1 MDGLTED
8 NGRVD
13 GLALKRRET
22 LARVAAVSAVLC
34 VVFSVAAFVG
44 ATRLSQ
50 TLYDAAVGETA
61 RLNGLVSLCS
71 TLAALTFVA
80 AVGAFAWRFDSAR
93 TGVRNV
99 GASTGR
105 AVGRAVGRAT
115 KGVGVLTTAVG
126 AICWKTVDVL
136 TGATTVFVGPKS
148 GESGSSGVKALCA
161 ATFVFGWHSAAFSV
175 VAAPLAAL
183 PKRPGAP
190 DNIAACWVFFGLL
203 GVGGL
208 ALSFLLGAA
217 ATVALAAFSRKSD
230 EAGRRLDRRR
240 WARAAQAVVVA
251 SAAFALFFYLAFIFN
266 DRL

>member
-1 MDGLTED
+1 MNGLTED

-13 GLALKRRET
+13 GSAKRRRET
-22 LARVAAVSAVLC
+22 LARVAAVSAALC

-61 RLNGLVSLCS
+61 RLNGRVSLYS

-80 AVGAFAWRFDSAR
+80 AIGAFAWRFDAVR
-93 TGVRNV
+93 TGAWDV
-99 GASTGR
+99 GATTGR
-105 AVGRAVGRAT
+105 TVGRAAKR
-115 KGVGVLTTAVG
+115 VGVLKTAVG
-126 AICWKTVDVL
+126 AICWKAFDVL
-136 TGATTVFVGPKS
+136 SGATTVWVGPKG
-148 GESGSSGVKALCA
+148 GESGSSGVKAFCE
-161 ATFVFGWHSAAFSV
+161 ATFFFGWLSAAFSV

-190 DNIAACWVFFGLL
+190 DDIAFYWVGFGLL
-203 GVGGL
+203 SVGGL
-208 ALSFLLGAA
+208 ASSFLLGAA

-240 WARAAQAVVVA
+240 WARAAQAVGVA

>member
-1 MDGLTED
+1 MNGLTED

-13 GLALKRRET
+13 GSALKRRET
-22 LARVAAVSAVLC
+22 LARVAAVSAALC

-44 ATRLSQ
+44 ATRLEQ

-61 RLNGLVSLCS
+61 RLNGRVSLYS

-80 AVGAFAWRFDSAR
+80 AVGAFAWRFDAVR
-93 TGVRNV
+93 TGAWDV
-99 GASTGR
+99 GATTGR
-105 AVGRAVGRAT
+105 AVGRAAKR
-115 KGVGVLTTAVG
+115 VGVLKTAVG
-126 AICWKTVDVL
+126 AICWKAFDVL
-136 TGATTVFVGPKS
+136 TGASTVWVGPK
-148 GESGSSGVKALCA
+148 GGASGSAGVKAFCET
-161 ATFVFGWHSAAFSV
+161 TFFFGWLSAAFSV

-190 DNIAACWVFFGLL
+190 DEISICWVGLGLL
-203 GVGGL
+203 SVGGL

-217 ATVALAAFSRKSD
+217 ATVALAAFSRKLD

>member
-1 MDGLTED
+1 MNGLTED
-8 NGRVD
+8 NGRFD
-13 GLALKRRET
+13 GSSKRRRET
-22 LARVAAVSAVLC
+22 LARVAAVSAALC

-44 ATRLSQ
+44 ATRLEQ

-61 RLNGLVSLCS
+61 RLNGRVSLYS

-80 AVGAFAWRFDSAR
+80 AVGAFAWRFDAVR
-93 TGVRNV
+93 TGAWDV
-99 GASTGR
+99 GATTGR
-105 AVGRAVGRAT
+105 AAKR
-115 KGVGVLTTAVG
+115 VGVLKTAVG
-126 AICWKTVDVL
+126 AICWKAFDLL

-161 ATFVFGWHSAAFSV
+161 ATFVFGWYSAAFSV

-190 DNIAACWVFFGLL
+190 DEISICWVGLGLL
-203 GVGGL
+203 SVGGL

-217 ATVALAAFSRKSD
+217 ATVALAAFSRKLD